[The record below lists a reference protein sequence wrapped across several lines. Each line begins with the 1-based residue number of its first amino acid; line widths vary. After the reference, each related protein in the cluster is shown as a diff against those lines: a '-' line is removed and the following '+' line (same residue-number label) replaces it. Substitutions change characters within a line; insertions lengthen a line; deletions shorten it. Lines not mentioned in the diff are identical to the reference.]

1 MQSTTQISPPQPRRP
16 RRLGIE
22 AHTQFVATL
31 VSELQSSLTRLQAGT
46 GRLSGFRAG
55 SEGSRDVDVAAAVD
69 VGRETS
75 DLLRLVRLL
84 NVIDGPGTDRHLVG
98 LNLPS
103 VAVEVAMGLD
113 IAVTVNGEWGQ
124 DLIAADAESV
134 RTGFEFLFLALAE
147 QGKTVEIH
155 VVNDRLVVIDG
166 TVELTDPR
174 ANWRLRCA
182 RRVLEGEGC
191 RVRFTKIGERSRLE
205 LRAYD

>member
-1 MQSTTQISPPQPRRP
+1 M
-16 RRLGIE
+16 
-22 AHTQFVATL
+22 A
-31 VSELQSSLTRLQAGT
+31 ELQSSITRLQAGA
-46 GRLSGFRAG
+46 GRLSAFRAG
-55 SEGSRDVDVAAAVD
+55 PDGRGAVDVAAAVD
-69 VGRETS
+69 VDRETS
-75 DLLRLVRLL
+75 DILRLVRLL
-84 NVIDGPGTDRHLVG
+84 DIIDGPGTDRSLVG
-98 LNLPS
+98 LSLPR

-113 IAVTVNGEWGQ
+113 VAMTVSGEWGQ

-174 ANWRLRCA
+174 ACWRLRCA

-191 RVRFTKIGERSRLE
+191 RVRFTKTGNRGRLE
-205 LRAYD
+205 LRAYDH